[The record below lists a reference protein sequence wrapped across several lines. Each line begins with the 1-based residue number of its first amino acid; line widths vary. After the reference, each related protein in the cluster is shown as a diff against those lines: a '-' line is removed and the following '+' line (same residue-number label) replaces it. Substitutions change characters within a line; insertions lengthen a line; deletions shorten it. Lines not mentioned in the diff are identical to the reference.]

1 MTVSESDRHE
11 LYARLEEVIGKEH
24 TETIMSLLPPV
35 GWADVATKHDLAE
48 LEGRLVARFEGRF
61 ERLDARFDRME
72 GRFDAIDSRFEAYD
86 AKLEALESRVSASIF
101 RTALLVNIPT
111 ILASFAL
118 TLTAVRLG

>member
-1 MTVSESDRHE
+1 MAVSESDRHE
-11 LYARLEEVIGKEH
+11 FYSSLEDAIGKGP
-24 TETIMSLLPPV
+24 TETIMALLPPV
-35 GWADVATKHDLAE
+35 GWADVATKHDLAQ

-86 AKLEALESRVSASIF
+86 PKLEALESRVSASIF

-118 TLTAVRLG
+118 AFTVVRLA